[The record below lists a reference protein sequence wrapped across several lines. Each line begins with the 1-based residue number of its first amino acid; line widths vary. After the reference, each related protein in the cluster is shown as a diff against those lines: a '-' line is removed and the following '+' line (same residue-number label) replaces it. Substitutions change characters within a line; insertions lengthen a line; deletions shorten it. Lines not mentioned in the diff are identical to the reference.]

1 MSVARQ
7 FRGIGVSPGVAWGPA
22 LVLRWDFPQVPDRTV
37 RADQVDNE
45 VRRLRE
51 AVDHVVSYLQELG
64 ERVLQ
69 RAGPEESRIFDAQI
83 LMAQDEEFLTSVE
96 TLIRNNQLSAE
107 TAYEFKAL
115 ELRALWS
122 GAARLRERLADLHAI
137 QMRMIH
143 RLMGAG
149 PDIENWS
156 VPSDEQVI
164 IVAHEL
170 SPGLTV
176 QLDREHVVG
185 LISEEGTRTSHAAI
199 LAHSLGIP
207 AVMGVAGALAGI
219 PNGTVLLLDGQN
231 GTILLDPTQDEMEQ
245 AKIQL
250 SRRHKLEL
258 QLEAV
263 VGEPA
268 VTPSGRPITLMGNV
282 DLPEEIEAAN
292 RHGAEGVGLLR
303 TEFLLT
309 GRARLPTEDEQADY
323 FRRVARAFPKKTV
336 IIRSFDLGGDKFP
349 AAFKAPVEANP
360 FLGWRSIR
368 VCLDEPQVFRPQ
380 IRAVLR
386 AAFGYD
392 IQLMLP
398 LVTTVEEVRESL
410 EIVAEEG
417 NALKEAGIKAAESVP
432 VGVMIETPAAVVMAD
447 RLAEVCSFFSVG
459 TNDLTQYTMAVD
471 RGNARLANRFNPHDP
486 SIVRQLHRVLEV
498 GRSHNLPVSVCG
510 EMASEPL
517 SAVLLI
523 GLGYERLSV
532 SPPALPLVKWVV
544 RTIPEEATRRAAKG
558 ALDAATAAEV
568 SAALREAVG
577 EYIDLRLLDPQS
589 TLPGRGRVAS
599 LPPSKSSV

>member
-1 MSVARQ
+1 MSVPRL
-7 FRGIGVSPGVAWGPA
+7 FRGIGVSPGVACGPA
-22 LVLRWDFPQVPDRTV
+22 LVLHWDFPEVPDRTV
-37 RADQVDNE
+37 RADQVENE

-51 AVDHVVSYLQELG
+51 AVEYVVSHLRELG

-83 LMAQDEEFLTSVE
+83 LMAQDKDFLASVE

-143 RLMGAG
+143 RLMGG
-149 PDIENWS
+149 TDSEIWS
-156 VPSDEQVI
+156 IPADEQVI
-164 IVAHEL
+164 VVAHEL

-185 LISEEGTRTSHAAI
+185 LVSEEGTRTSHAAI

-207 AVMGVAGALAGI
+207 AVMGAAGVLAGI
-219 PNGTVLLLDGQN
+219 PNGTVLLLDGQS
-231 GTILLDPTQDEMEQ
+231 GTIVLDPNLEELEE
-245 AKIQL
+245 AKIQV

-258 QLEAV
+258 QLEGV

-268 VTPSGRPITLMGNV
+268 VTPSGRAIVLMGNV

-309 GRARLPTEDEQADY
+309 GRASLPTEDEQTDY
-323 FRRVARAFPKKTV
+323 FLRVARAFPNQTV
-336 IIRSFDLGGDKFP
+336 VIRSFDLGGDKFP

-368 VCLDEPQVFRPQ
+368 VCLDQPEVFRPQ

-386 AAFGYD
+386 AATSHD

-398 LVTTVEEVRESL
+398 LVTTVQEVRDTL
-410 EIVAEEG
+410 EIVAEEAR
-417 NALKEAGIKAAESVP
+417 ALRKAGKQSADSIP
-432 VGVMIETPAAVVMAD
+432 VGVMIETPAAVLMAD
-447 RLAEVCSFFSVG
+447 RLAEVSAFFSVG

-486 SIVRQLHRVLEV
+486 SIVRQLHRVREV
-498 GRSHNLPVSVCG
+498 GKAAGLPVSVCG

-517 SAVLLI
+517 SAVLLL
-523 GLGYERLSV
+523 GLGYDRLSV
-532 SPPALPLVKWVV
+532 SPPALPLVKWVI
-544 RTIPEEATRRAAKG
+544 RSIPEEAARRAA
-558 ALDAATAAEV
+558 DAALGAANAADV

-577 EYIDLRLLDPQS
+577 GFIDIRLLDPQS
-589 TLPGRGRVAS
+589 ALPGRGRVAT
-599 LPPSKSSV
+599 LRPGNSSA